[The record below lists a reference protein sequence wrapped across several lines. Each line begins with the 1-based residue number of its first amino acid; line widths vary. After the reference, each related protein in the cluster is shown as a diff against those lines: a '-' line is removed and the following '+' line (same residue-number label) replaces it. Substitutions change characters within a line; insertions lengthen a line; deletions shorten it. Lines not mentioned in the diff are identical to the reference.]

1 MHDILANPIWSSLT
15 TTHAPFA
22 RTGGRLLR
30 FAPQVAPFCAVEEAG
45 VDLGEVD
52 IMEAGEAFYFL
63 GVAPALPAGWT
74 LESEFQVLQMV
85 YDASRPPPGLSGDD
99 AAALGQADIPA
110 MLALTALAYPEF
122 FRPRT
127 AELGRYIGVHAA
139 AGLAAI
145 AGQRLACTGYRE
157 ISAVVTHPDHR
168 GQGHAARLI
177 RQLTSMILA
186 EGRTP
191 YLHVSA
197 SNKSAWKLY
206 ENLGFVPTREL
217 RSVKIRVG

>member
-15 TTHAPFA
+15 TTHANFA
-22 RTGGRLLR
+22 RSNGKLLR
-30 FAPQVAPFCAVEEAG
+30 FAPEVAPFCAVDQAG
-45 VDLGEVD
+45 VALGEVNGVD
-52 IMEAGEAFYFL
+52 AGEAFYFL
-63 GVAPALPAGWT
+63 GVAPALPAGWS

-85 YDASRPPPGLSGDD
+85 YDTTRAPLGLDRND
-99 AAALGQADIPA
+99 AAALGPADVPA

-127 AELGRYIGVHAA
+127 AELGHYIGVHGA

-177 RQLTSMILA
+177 RQLTRMILT

-206 ENLGFVPTREL
+206 ENLGFAPTREL